1 MNKQELRR
9 QQAMQQAMRVV
20 FVGCQFCGATDRPLR
35 NFGAGKICPE
45 CMKKQCPNWT
55 PERSPK

>member
-9 QQAMQQAMRVV
+9 QQAMRVV

-35 NFGAGKICPE
+35 NFGGEKICSE

-55 PERSPK
+55 PERSLK

>member
-1 MNKQELRR
+1 MNKQGLRR
-9 QQAMQQAMRVV
+9 QQAMRVI

-35 NFGAGKICPE
+35 NFGTGKICPE